1 MSDDYGP
8 DYDVDDDDYGDGY
21 PHWRPPPKRPPPES
35 GIKMKQAGTTWWG
48 QRWIAALE
56 AMSAAYANRLPRGRA
71 YARAG
76 RTHDLSVQP
85 GKVTARV
92 TGTRPRPY
100 RVTMA
105 LPCLDDAT
113 WEAAIQAMASRA
125 IFSARLLAGE
135 MPEDIDEAFQGAGA
149 SLFPDRPEELE
160 TGCSCPDWANPCKH
174 VAATHYVLGEAL
186 DRDPFLLFELRGRTR
201 AQVLDALRA
210 ARGGAA
216 ARGAADEAS
225 AGEEGDTRAGRADA
239 PAVVLERMASSA
251 YDGWRDGVP
260 RLPIAVRPPDVRGA
274 LLGQLGAPPSWSL
287 NASPAA
293 LLGPLLEA
301 ASARA
306 MAIAL
311 GEDDG
316 DAGSEEHPPPDEAR
330 ASNARRAPKSR

>member
-1 MSDDYGP
+1 MSDDYG
-8 DYDVDDDDYGDGY
+8 DDYGDDY
-21 PHWRPPPKRPPPES
+21 PDWRTPKRPPPKA

-56 AMSAAYANRLPRGRA
+56 TLSAVYANRLPRGRS

-92 TGTRPRPY
+92 TGTRLY
-100 RVTMA
+100 RVTMT

-113 WEAAIQAMASRA
+113 WEAAIEAMASRA

-135 MPEDIDEAFQGAGA
+135 MPEQIDEAFQGAGA
-149 SLFPDRPEELE
+149 SLFPDRPQELE
-160 TGCSCPDWANPCKH
+160 TSCSCPDWANPCKH

-201 AQVLDALRA
+201 AQVLGALRA
-210 ARGGAA
+210 ARGGEAA
-216 ARGAADEAS
+216 AGAGKGAGKGMPAD
-225 AGEEGDTRAGRADA
+225 RADA
-239 PAVVLERMASSA
+239 PAVELERMASAA
-251 YDGWRDGVP
+251 YDGWREGVP
-260 RLPIAVRPPDVRGA
+260 RLPTAVRPPDVRGA

-287 NASPAA
+287 ETSPAA
-293 LLGPLLEA
+293 LLQPLLEA

-311 GEDDG
+311 GEDAGSSEDAG
-316 DAGSEEHPPPDEAR
+316 AAGSEEHAGAER
-330 ASNARRAPKSR
+330 ASSARPRRRARGKPKSR